1 MRRASTRVSDSPSS
15 SVCDQTIKTTAGI
28 KRRIDAADVE
38 GASKR
43 HRSATGHVE
52 ASVSVD
58 PRNFSRI
65 LLATTPARRN
75 RPVNQGNCNFDAESV
90 PVSRLHACPDSHA
103 AARRAATPGSA
114 PAPATPTLLANEPG
128 LDPRLSFPIVIGNII
143 GPVASISI
151 NLAGIILLA
160 AAISRLDGVTFPEL
174 V

>member
-1 MRRASTRVSDSPSS
+1 MPRKSKAPQKTLRHYMRRRNSHQRGPEKFFLDTSCYDP
-15 SVCDQTIKTTAGI
+15 C
-28 KRRIDAADVE
+28 
-38 GASKR
+38 
-43 HRSATGHVE
+43 ATE
-52 ASVSVD
+52 S
-58 PRNFSRI
+58 
-65 LLATTPARRN
+65 
-75 RPVNQGNCNFDAESV
+75 PVNQGNCNFDAESV
-90 PVSRLHACPDSHA
+90 PVPRLDPRTDAHA
-103 AARRAATPGSA
+103 AARRTTTPGSA